1 MRIEHVAIWVKDL
14 EKMRSFYC
22 EMFQAVSNEKYI
34 NAKKGFE
41 SYFLTF
47 ESGARLE
54 LMKKQ
59 DIDQGQSNKRI
70 GYAHIAFSL
79 NSKNKVDCTT
89 EVLSDYGCKHID
101 GPRVTGDGYYE
112 SVLLDPEGN
121 TIELTI

>member
-22 EMFQAVSNEKYI
+22 EMFQAASNEKYI

-54 LMKKQ
+54 LMKRQ
-59 DIDQGQSNKRI
+59 DIDQEPMNNQF

-79 NSKNKVDCTT
+79 GSMKKVDNTT
-89 EVLSDYGCKHID
+89 EVLFKYGCEHID
-101 GPRVTGDGYYE
+101 GPRLTGDGYYE

-121 TIELTI
+121 TIELTV